1 MLFSYRA
8 RQWWKRF
15 FALLLYIA
23 VIAVAVAACLLLWL
37 RRFLVYTP
45 EGAYLQFSPIENT
58 LVAVLP
64 EKPEQQRVDI
74 AYVEEKNEDLPQEQ
88 EPEPQRLT
96 GYHVDIYQLLA
107 DTDRIFEQVQQLPAG
122 SAVLV
127 DVKNY
132 WGYYYYSSSLGTI
145 SGLGDVAKM
154 DALLAWMADS
164 DLYMIA
170 RLPGFR
176 DYEYALS
183 NLSCAIKKQNGYLYT
198 DPDSSHWLD
207 PTHDATLGH
216 MIQVIKE
223 LRGMGFDEVVFQNF
237 EIPDDENVR
246 FTVDRTQA
254 LQEAAQALV
263 TACGNERFTVSFVV
277 SDYGVRLPA
286 GNSRLYLM
294 NVAAADLQ
302 DALSLLEVTD
312 PLTQVVVLAQSYDTR
327 YDVCGTLHPLEQ
339 AMP

>member
-1 MLFSYRA
+1 MFFSYRA

-15 FALLLYIA
+15 FMLLLYIA

-45 EGAYLQFSPIENT
+45 DGAYLQFSPMENT
-58 LVAVLP
+58 SAAVLP
-64 EKPEQQRVDI
+64 EKPDQQRVNI
-74 AYVEEKNEDLPQEQ
+74 VYVEEKTEDLPQEQ

-96 GYHVDIYQLLA
+96 GYYVDIYQLLE
-107 DTDRIFEQVQQLPAG
+107 DPDRIFEQVQQLPAG
-122 SAVLV
+122 TAVLV

-170 RLPGFR
+170 RIPGFR
-176 DYEYALS
+176 DYEFALS
-183 NLSCAIKKQNGYLYT
+183 NLNCAIKKANGY
-198 DPDSSHWLD
+198 PWIDSNNSHWLD
-207 PTHDATLGH
+207 PTHDATLAH

-223 LRGMGFDEVVFQNF
+223 LRGLGFDEVVLQNF
-237 EIPDDENVR
+237 EIPEGNGVH
-246 FTVDRTQA
+246 FTADRTQA
-254 LQEAAQALV
+254 LQTAAQALV
-263 TACGNERFTVSFVV
+263 TACDTERFTVSFVV
-277 SDYGVRLPA
+277 SDYGLRLPE

-294 NVAAADLQ
+294 DVAAADLQ
-302 DALSLLEVTD
+302 DTLALLEIED
-312 PLTQVVVLAQSYDTR
+312 PLSQVVVFAQTNDTR
-327 YDVCGTLHPLEQ
+327 YDICGTLHPLEQ